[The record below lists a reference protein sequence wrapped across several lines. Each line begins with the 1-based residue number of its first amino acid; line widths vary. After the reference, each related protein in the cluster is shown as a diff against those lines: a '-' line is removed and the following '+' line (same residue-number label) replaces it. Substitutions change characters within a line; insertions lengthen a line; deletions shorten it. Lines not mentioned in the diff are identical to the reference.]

1 MYKRICTA
9 ALVFG
14 AAAIAPPVEAQN
26 LRCLPRETLVETL
39 QANYG
44 EALTGGGLVSPQR
57 ILEVWSSED
66 SGREDGA
73 SRSGAVGP
81 GSAAGAPRPAIS
93 GFSPSWAWGPLRAP
107 K

>member
-66 SGREDGA
+66 SGSFTVFFTRPSGISCVVATGENWNSIVIPAEDGIT
-73 SRSGAVGP
+73 G
-81 GSAAGAPRPAIS
+81 
-93 GFSPSWAWGPLRAP
+93 
-107 K
+107 